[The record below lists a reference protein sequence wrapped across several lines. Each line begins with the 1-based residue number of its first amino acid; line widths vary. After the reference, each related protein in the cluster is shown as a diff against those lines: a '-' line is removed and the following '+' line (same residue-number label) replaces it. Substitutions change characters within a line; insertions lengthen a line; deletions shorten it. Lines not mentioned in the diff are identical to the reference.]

1 MFVIIGIVVVIAC
14 VLIGFTMHG
23 GPIPV
28 LLQWN
33 EFIIIGGASIG
44 AMVVGTP
51 MRNVKQLLAS
61 MGTLFKGDPYTKDEY
76 LNLLKSMYELFNV
89 ATRDGLIN
97 VEAHIEA
104 PEKSPIFSKNPFL
117 LSQHHALNY
126 LCDTMKLLLGGGVA
140 PHDLEAMLDA
150 DLEAHHAEK
159 APATGALT
167 SMGDAL
173 PGLGIVAAV
182 LGIVITMQAINGPPE
197 VIGEKVAAALVGT
210 FVGVLMCYG
219 FVGPM
224 ANHLNV
230 LQNSEGRYFEC
241 IKAGVVAYAKGNA
254 PITVVEFAR
263 RTIYSE
269 VRPSFKELETAARSA
284 KATPTTN
291 SSAG

>member
-1 MFVIIGIVVVIAC
+1 MFVIIGAVVVIVS
-14 VLIGFTMHG
+14 VLVGYTMHG
-23 GPIPV
+23 GPLLV

-44 AMVVGTP
+44 SLLVGTP
-51 MRNVKQLLAS
+51 MRTLKQLGGS
-61 MGTLFKGDPYTKDEY
+61 IGELFKGDPFTKDEY

-97 VEAHIEA
+97 VESHIET
-104 PEKSPIFSKNPFL
+104 PEKSPIFTKNAFL
-117 LSQHHALNY
+117 LKQHHALAF

-140 PHDLEAMLDA
+140 PHDLEAMLDV
-150 DLEAHHAEK
+150 DIESHHDEK
-159 APATGALT
+159 APTAGAINK
-167 SMGDAL
+167 MGDAL

-210 FVGVLMCYG
+210 FTGVLMSYG
-219 FVGPM
+219 FIGPM
-224 ANHLNV
+224 AAHIEL
-230 LQNSEGRYFEC
+230 LHASEARYFEC

-263 RTIYSE
+263 RSIYSD
-269 VRPSFKELETAARSA
+269 VRPSFKELEAAARST
-284 KATPTTN
+284 KAAATG
-291 SSAG
+291 S

>member
-1 MFVIIGIVVVIAC
+1 MFVIIGCVVVLAS

-23 GPIPV
+23 GPLGV
-28 LLQWN
+28 LLQYN
-33 EFIIIGGASIG
+33 EFVIIGGASIG
-44 AMVVGTP
+44 SMLVGTP
-51 MRNVKQLLAS
+51 LAVLKKLAGS
-61 MGTLFKGDPYTKDEY
+61 FGSIFKGDPYTKEEY
-76 LNLLKSMYELFNV
+76 LSLLKSMYELFNV

-97 VEAHIEA
+97 VESHIEN

-117 LSQHHALNY
+117 LKQHHALWY

-150 DLEAHHAEK
+150 DIEAHHAEQ
-159 APATGALT
+159 APVAAAITKM
-167 SMGDAL
+167 SDAL

-210 FVGVLMCYG
+210 FLGILMCYG
-219 FVGPM
+219 FVGPL
-224 ANHLNV
+224 AGHLEQ
-230 LQNSEGRYFEC
+230 LQASESRYFEC

-263 RTIYSE
+263 RSICGA
-269 VRPSFKELETAARSA
+269 VRPSFKELETAARSV
-284 KATPTTN
+284 KAAP
-291 SSAG
+291 AGN